1 MGISSNNYTDEL
13 SEPRQA
19 DYYQK
24 PELSQ
29 PLITALQLA
38 ILSIFEE
45 WDVSPQAVVGHSS
58 GEIAAAYAAGYLS
71 QEQAIL
77 AAFYRGQAA
86 AVLGPTI
93 VEPLGMCAVG
103 AGAEQL
109 KELLPEMAKEVQVAC
124 VNSPNS
130 VTLSGPKSHLVGVQ
144 AQLEAQGTFARLLR
158 VDLAYHSSYVADI
171 AALYKTQLEAEWAKY
186 PAPERSA
193 DAAQMFSSVTG
204 HLLDRA
210 CDSEYWRVNMAS
222 PVLFSGAAAELVQK
236 SGATLLL
243 EVGPSGALAGPVRQI
258 LEGISVK
265 GVQYLAALDRGKD
278 GGEAMHEL
286 AGKFYIA
293 DYPFSLRAVNFPSGM
308 EESTTRPSVLVD
320 LPNYSWDHSAVYWH
334 ESDASKD
341 WRFGQFPYHELLGR
355 KILGTPW
362 SAPSWKSIIRLD
374 DMPWLK
380 DHRMAG
386 DPVFPAA
393 GYLAMA
399 IEAVYQ
405 ARQSVN
411 PIADVAGV
419 TDLQFVLRDVNFRRA
434 LALDSG
440 KDTTVVL
447 AFTEVSDDYTS
458 WTGFR
463 VLSLQ
468 EGTSVTHCDGRISV
482 RQVAARGR
490 QLHTPLHYNPGNKA
504 NDVVEADSETLAPL
518 SYSESASHWYRT
530 LDHRGCTY
538 GPDFQRLLEIECRAG
553 QQETRSTLSRN
564 PPSTGFPQ
572 HPYAMHPSTLDICFQ
587 SVFPALYSGL
597 RSEIK
602 SLLLPSH
609 LEELTVGPSGG
620 LPTEGETAISV
631 ARAGHSGSGSKEKRR
646 NHYTDA
652 SVWSAETGKLL
663 LEFKG
668 LRFSELNMGDDKD
681 ADPEL
686 LVPAWL
692 PDFEFLSQ
700 EQILSVLRPE
710 SAISD
715 LIDLVAFKKPTLRVG
730 EINLTTDSMSSAWFD
745 GAGKGLRDASEHY
758 TYADPD
764 SARLGAIRSG
774 AGDRPSAEFKLLG
787 KDANAIFPDPGVDLV
802 IVQYQD
808 LVATAQTSVL
818 ERIKSS
824 EAKGDVL
831 YLFVQRSTTTSSV
844 EHADETQI
852 QDAGFNTL
860 FKIPIDESSFA
871 YLARSLELATPPPEK
886 EDPQVISI
894 ISADPQSE
902 LLDPLANSL
911 SDAGYAVQLQTTFG
925 APTDDVKAVVV
936 LDDFASPVLS
946 DVTDEQWASIRDLV
960 LKAPSTLW
968 VTQGA
973 QHKVTNPNN
982 ALITGLA
989 RSIRSENP
997 AVRLVTLDV
1006 ESKSPK
1012 DNSVTILQLLDSIAS
1027 SENRSGDDS
1036 EFVERDGILHVS
1048 RTLRKADAAL
1058 LNVKDVEVSAPSAQ
1072 PLHDNGKHVKLG
1084 IANLGSLESLE
1095 LYEALDEEPPMAAD
1109 QVEIEVY
1116 ATGLNY
1122 KVKPPYS
1129 LLSDSM
1135 DLD

>member
-1 MGISSNNYTDEL
+1 L

-38 ILSIFEE
+38 ILSILEE
-45 WDVSPQAVVGHSS
+45 WGVLPRAVVGHSS

-103 AGAEQL
+103 AGTEQL
-109 KELLPEMAKEVQVAC
+109 KQLLPDMPREVQVAC

-171 AALYKTQLEAEWAKY
+171 AALYKKQLEAEWAKY
-186 PAPERSA
+186 PAPARAS

-204 HLLDRA
+204 HLLDQP

-222 PVLFSGAAAELVQK
+222 PVLFSDAAAELVK
-236 SGATLLL
+236 DSSATLLL
-243 EVGPSGALAGPVRQI
+243 EIGPSGALAGPVRQI

-286 AGKFYIA
+286 AGKLYVA
-293 DYPFSLRAVNFPSGM
+293 DYPLSLGAVNFPSAD
-308 EESTTRPSVLVD
+308 EPTSRPSVLVD

-411 PIADVAGV
+411 PIPDVAGV

-463 VLSLQ
+463 VLSIQ

-482 RQVAARGR
+482 RQVAARGK
-490 QLHTPLHYNPGNKA
+490 QIHHSIQETLDSQA
-504 NDVVEADSETLAPL
+504 NYTTGADKETLAPL
-518 SYSESASHWYRT
+518 AYSESAEHWYRA

-620 LPTEGETAISV
+620 LPAEGETAVSV
-631 ARAGHSGSGSKEKRR
+631 ARAGHSGAGAKEKRR

-652 SVWSAETGKLL
+652 SVWSTSTGQLL

-668 LRFSELNMGDDKD
+668 LRFSELNMGDGVD
-681 ADPEL
+681 ADPAL

-700 EQILSVLRPE
+700 DQILTVLRPE
-710 SAISD
+710 SAVADVIN
-715 LIDLVAFKKPTLRVG
+715 LVASKKPTLRVG
-730 EINLTTDSMSSAWFD
+730 EINLTSDSVSPAWFE
-745 GAGKGLRDASEHY
+745 GASEGLRGASEHY

-764 SARLGAIRSG
+764 SARLSTVRSSV
-774 AGDRPSAEFKLLG
+774 GDRPNAEFKLLG

-818 ERIKSS
+818 ERIKPS
-824 EAKGDVL
+824 EAKGDVV
-831 YLFVQRSTTTSSV
+831 YLFVQRSATTPSG
-844 EHADETQI
+844 EDADEALL

-860 FKIPIDESSFA
+860 FKIPIDGSSFA
-871 YLARSLELATPPPEK
+871 YLSRSIELATPPSEQ
-886 EDPQVISI
+886 EEPQVISI
-894 ISADPQSE
+894 ISADPQSG
-902 LLDPLANSL
+902 LLNTFTESL
-911 SDAGYAVQLQTTFG
+911 TEAGYAVQLQTTFG
-925 APTDDVKAVVV
+925 APTNDVKAVVV
-936 LDDFASPVLS
+936 VDDFSSPVLG
-946 DVTDEQWASIRDLV
+946 DVTDEQWTSIRDLV
-960 LKAPSTLW
+960 LKAPSTIW

-982 ALITGLA
+982 ALIHGLS

-1006 ESKSPK
+1006 ESKSPR
-1012 DNSVTILQLLDSIAS
+1012 DNSVTILKLLDSIAS
-1027 SENRSGDDS
+1027 REGGSGEDS

-1048 RTLRKADAAL
+1048 RTLRKADAEELSVNDAPATAPNAQSL
-1058 LNVKDVEVSAPSAQ
+1058 L
-1072 PLHDNGKHVKLG
+1072 DNAKHVKLG
-1084 IANLGSLESLE
+1084 ITNLGSFDSLE
-1095 LYEALDEEPPMAAD
+1095 LYEATGEEPPLAAD

-1122 KVKPPYS
+1122 KVR
-1129 LLSDSM
+1129 
-1135 DLD
+1135 

>member
-1 MGISSNNYTDEL
+1 LKHSNSGADEL

-45 WDVSPQAVVGHSS
+45 WGVSPQAVVGHSS

-109 KELLPEMAKEVQVAC
+109 KQLLPDMPKEVQVAC

-186 PAPERSA
+186 PAPVRTS

-204 HLLDRA
+204 HLLDQQ

-236 SGATLLL
+236 SGASLLL

-286 AGKFYIA
+286 AGKLYIA
-293 DYPFSLRAVNFPSGM
+293 DYPLSLGAVNFASGV
-308 EESTTRPSVLVD
+308 EESTTRPNVLVD

-355 KILGTPW
+355 KILGAPW

-374 DMPWLK
+374 DIPWLK
-380 DHRMAG
+380 DHRMAD

-440 KDTTVVL
+440 KDTTLVL

-482 RQVAARGR
+482 RQVAARGKTR
-490 QLHTPLHYNPGNKA
+490 
-504 NDVVEADSETLAPL
+504 
-518 SYSESASHWYRT
+518 YR
-530 LDHRGCTY
+530 
-538 GPDFQRLLEIECRAG
+538 
-553 QQETRSTLSRN
+553 
-564 PPSTGFPQ
+564 
-572 HPYAMHPSTLDICFQ
+572 
-587 SVFPALYSGL
+587 
-597 RSEIK
+597 
-602 SLLLPSH
+602 
-609 LEELTVGPSGG
+609 
-620 LPTEGETAISV
+620 
-631 ARAGHSGSGSKEKRR
+631 
-646 NHYTDA
+646 
-652 SVWSAETGKLL
+652 
-663 LEFKG
+663 
-668 LRFSELNMGDDKD
+668 
-681 ADPEL
+681 
-686 LVPAWL
+686 
-692 PDFEFLSQ
+692 
-700 EQILSVLRPE
+700 
-710 SAISD
+710 
-715 LIDLVAFKKPTLRVG
+715 
-730 EINLTTDSMSSAWFD
+730 
-745 GAGKGLRDASEHY
+745 
-758 TYADPD
+758 
-764 SARLGAIRSG
+764 
-774 AGDRPSAEFKLLG
+774 
-787 KDANAIFPDPGVDLV
+787 
-802 IVQYQD
+802 
-808 LVATAQTSVL
+808 
-818 ERIKSS
+818 
-824 EAKGDVL
+824 
-831 YLFVQRSTTTSSV
+831 
-844 EHADETQI
+844 
-852 QDAGFNTL
+852 
-860 FKIPIDESSFA
+860 
-871 YLARSLELATPPPEK
+871 
-886 EDPQVISI
+886 
-894 ISADPQSE
+894 
-902 LLDPLANSL
+902 
-911 SDAGYAVQLQTTFG
+911 
-925 APTDDVKAVVV
+925 
-936 LDDFASPVLS
+936 
-946 DVTDEQWASIRDLV
+946 
-960 LKAPSTLW
+960 
-968 VTQGA
+968 
-973 QHKVTNPNN
+973 
-982 ALITGLA
+982 
-989 RSIRSENP
+989 
-997 AVRLVTLDV
+997 
-1006 ESKSPK
+1006 
-1012 DNSVTILQLLDSIAS
+1012 
-1027 SENRSGDDS
+1027 
-1036 EFVERDGILHVS
+1036 
-1048 RTLRKADAAL
+1048 
-1058 LNVKDVEVSAPSAQ
+1058 
-1072 PLHDNGKHVKLG
+1072 
-1084 IANLGSLESLE
+1084 
-1095 LYEALDEEPPMAAD
+1095 
-1109 QVEIEVY
+1109 
-1116 ATGLNY
+1116 
-1122 KVKPPYS
+1122 
-1129 LLSDSM
+1129 
-1135 DLD
+1135 